1 MSTSRLLSSLSITS
15 LLFAACAAGGG
26 GTATGGSGP
35 ASGVPSAGG
44 SPSPA
49 AATEAATGGTGQAVE
64 VELAELDD
72 SGVSGTATLTDLGDG
87 TLRVEID
94 VEAGGNEAMPA
105 HIHPGTCEELDPAPQ
120 YPLSDVE
127 DGTSTTEIEATL
139 ADVQTGEFAIN
150 LHESTEAIET
160 YTACGD
166 IPAA

>member
-1 MSTSRLLSSLSITS
+1 MTTSRLLSSLSIAS
-15 LLFAACAAGGG
+15 LLIAACAAGGG
-26 GTATGGSGP
+26 GTATRGN
-35 ASGVPSAGG
+35 PSQ
-44 SPSPA
+44 A
-49 AATEAATGGTGQAVE
+49 AATAGATTGGTEQAVE
-64 VELAELDD
+64 VQLAELND
-72 SGVSGTATLTDLGDG
+72 SGVSGTATVTDLGNG

-139 ADVQTGEFAIN
+139 ASVQTGEFAIN
-150 LHESTEAIET
+150 LHESTEAVET